1 MENEILLELKPSQ
14 WLNFG
19 WFLLSIVGIFFI
31 PLIGPIAFLPTL
43 ICIWKAIELSVWSYE
58 FYEDM
63 IIEKKGIFNVTTRQI
78 PYYRIKSM
86 MIEESF
92 LYQLVGISKLHIKS
106 SEQFTK
112 DISLIGI
119 DRGEQLMKTLTLIVN
134 AHKEHHGTKEHDI
147 FEL

>member
-1 MENEILLELKPSQ
+1 MENEILLVQKPSQ

-19 WFLLSIVGIFFI
+19 WFLLSVVGIFFI
-31 PLIGPIAFLPTL
+31 PLIGPIAFLPVL
-43 ICIWKAIELSVWSYE
+43 IYIWKLIELSVWSYE

-63 IIEKKGIFNVTTRQI
+63 IIEKKGILNTTMRQI

-86 MIEESF
+86 MIEEPF
-92 LYQLVGISKLHIKS
+92 QYQLVGISNLHIKS
-106 SEQFTK
+106 SDQFTK

-119 DRGEQLMKTLTLIVN
+119 DRGEELMKTLTLIVN

>member
-19 WFLLSIVGIFFI
+19 WFLLSVVGIFFMI
-31 PLIGPIAFLPTL
+31 PLGAIMFLPVL
-43 ICIWKAIELSVWSYE
+43 IYIWKAIELSVWSYE

-63 IIEKKGIFNVTTRQI
+63 IIEKKGIFNTTMRQI
-78 PYYRIKSM
+78 PYHRIKSM
-86 MIEESF
+86 MIEEPI
-92 LYQLVGISKLHIKS
+92 LYQFVGISNLHIKS
-106 SEQFTK
+106 SEQFSK

-119 DRGEQLMKTLTLIVN
+119 ERGEELMKTLTLIVN
-134 AHKEHHGTKEHDI
+134 AHKEYHGTKEHDI

>member
-19 WFLLSIVGIFFI
+19 WFLLSVVGIFFI
-31 PLIGPIAFLPTL
+31 PLIGAIAFLPTL
-43 ICIWKAIELSVWSYE
+43 IYIWKAIELSVWSYE

-63 IIEKKGIFNVTTRQI
+63 IIEKKGIFNTTMRQT
-78 PYYRIKSM
+78 PYHRIKSM
-86 MIEESF
+86 MIEEPI
-92 LYQLVGISKLHIKS
+92 LYQFVGISNLHIKS

-119 DRGEQLMKTLTLIVN
+119 ERGEELMKTLTLIVN
-134 AHKEHHGTKEHDI
+134 AHKEYHGTKEHDI

>member
-19 WFLLSIVGIFFI
+19 WFLLSVVGIFFI

-43 ICIWKAIELSVWSYE
+43 IYIWKLIELSVWSYE

-63 IIEKKGIFNVTTRQI
+63 IIEKKGIFNVTMRQI
-78 PYYRIKSM
+78 PYYRIKSI
-86 MIEESF
+86 MIEEPF
-92 LYQLVGISKLHIKS
+92 QYQLVGISNLHIKS

-119 DRGEQLMKTLTLIVN
+119 DRGEELMKTLTLVVN
-134 AHKEHHGTKEHDI
+134 SHKEYHGVKEHDI
-147 FEL
+147 YEL